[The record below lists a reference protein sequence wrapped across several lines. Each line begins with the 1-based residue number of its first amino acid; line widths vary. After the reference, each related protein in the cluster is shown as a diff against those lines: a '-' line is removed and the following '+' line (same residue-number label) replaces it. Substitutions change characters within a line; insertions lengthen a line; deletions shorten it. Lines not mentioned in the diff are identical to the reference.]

1 MRELTHVQLMKEGGR
16 LVSDWAL
23 KIRSRKR
30 GAFIY
35 LFQINLVYFKNWII
49 IIWAF
54 VVSIF

>member
-1 MRELTHVQLMKEGGR
+1 MKEGGR

>member
-1 MRELTHVQLMKEGGR
+1 MKEGGR

-35 LFQINLVYFKNWII
+35 LFQINLVYFKNLDYYNLGICGKYI
-49 IIWAF
+49 LI
-54 VVSIF
+54 